1 MRVINKDKELFV
13 GHKFSL
19 FGKCVGLPTML
30 GGVLEGYFFQN
41 GLLAAN
47 LIVPNFEVFRY

>member
-30 GGVLEGYFFQN
+30 GSDLIERYFFSKRSFS
-41 GLLAAN
+41 GKFDCA
-47 LIVPNFEVFRY
+47 